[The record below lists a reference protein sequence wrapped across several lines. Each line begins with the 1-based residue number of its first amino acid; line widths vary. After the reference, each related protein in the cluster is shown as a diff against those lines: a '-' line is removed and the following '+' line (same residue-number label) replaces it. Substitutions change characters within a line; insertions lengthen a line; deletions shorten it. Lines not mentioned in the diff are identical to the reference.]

1 MKHIYVGIDPGAS
14 GGIAVIEVEGSSE
27 IVSTWAYS
35 PEKIVNTCFE
45 IADTAGELKVIACL
59 EKVGAMPGQG
69 VTSMFNFGKNVGF
82 IEGVLSANYIPYQ
95 TVPPQKWKK
104 EYSISSDKNKS
115 VEVCK
120 RLFPNV
126 NLKATERCKKDHD
139 GMAEALLMAE
149 YARRNLRR

>member
-1 MKHIYVGIDPGAS
+1 MKNIYVGIDPGAD
-14 GGIAVIEVEGSSE
+14 GGIATITVG
-27 IVSTWAYS
+27 
-35 PEKIVNTCFE
+35 EKE
-45 IADTAGELKVIACL
+45 IATAWPYSNEKLVELCFAIADISGEMKVTTCL

-115 VEVCK
+115 IEVCK
-120 RLFPNV
+120 KLFPSV
-126 NLKATERCKKDHD
+126 NLKRTDKCKKDHD

-149 YARRNLRR
+149 YARRNL

>member
-1 MKHIYVGIDPGAS
+1 MKKIYIGIDPGAD
-14 GGIAVIEVEGSSE
+14 GGIAMITISDKETVTAWPYSNEKLVE
-27 IVSTWAYS
+27 I
-35 PEKIVNTCFE
+35 CFA
-45 IADTAGELKVIACL
+45 IADISGEVRTTTCL

-120 RLFPNV
+120 KLFPNI
-126 NLKATERCKKDHD
+126 NLKRTDKCKKDHD

-149 YARRNLRR
+149 FARRNL